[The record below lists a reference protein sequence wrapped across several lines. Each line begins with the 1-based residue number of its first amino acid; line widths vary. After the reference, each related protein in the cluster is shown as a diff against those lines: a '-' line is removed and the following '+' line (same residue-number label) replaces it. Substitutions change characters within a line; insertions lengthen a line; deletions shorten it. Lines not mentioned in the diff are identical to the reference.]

1 MVLRPAAQFA
11 DLLALDFRGRPN
23 RSDAAMDVRG
33 ADRTGAVHESVKDP
47 ALHGGF
53 DLGAREAV
61 GGFRQCFGVEITCAA
76 SAPAEMYAED
86 LGAVFK
92 GRQVDEDDLTEAAL
106 TDLLGRQL
114 AHGVGGRQHEY

>member
-1 MVLRPAAQFA
+1 MRVDRQMILRPAPQLA

-33 ADRTGAVHESVKDP
+33 ADQTGAVHESVKDP

-61 GGFRQCFGVEITCAA
+61 GGFRQCFGVETARIAA
-76 SAPAEMYAED
+76 A
-86 LGAVFK
+86 
-92 GRQVDEDDLTEAAL
+92 TE
-106 TDLLGRQL
+106 
-114 AHGVGGRQHEY
+114 